1 MPSPKRAPGAGLG
14 FAIDP
19 GQIPDDGT
27 TVTFEQTFAKKLG
40 PATGTQN
47 PLADEDYEVM
57 DWSLDRQFPNGSRS
71 FLRVCKGRPYPHT
84 MGDADP
90 GVYIATPIDRTR
102 NNRLVREKE
111 VKFTIGTPA
120 ETASAPAAPVVDLP
134 RGMPDAGLNAMPP
147 WMQVLFQREAEERAE
162 QRRRQEDDARRREA
176 WERDQALKEEAR
188 REREERMAELRAERE
203 AIARKE
209 AADRTNALILAGMQL
224 AQQVMA
230 KPAPTPPP
238 PPERRDDRIQELL
251 LSHILSERSQAA
263 QQGPQS
269 SIKESLELVVALDQL
284 AQSRADRLPPPA
296 ADEKEE
302 PESMGSTMMKMLPML
317 VGGSLAGGGGGA
329 SAPSASPAPAMPSMD
344 NLLAGALNNPEII
357 ARVAAQNPEAIA
369 RTFSKVV
376 KADKRLEEAVIK
388 VLSEDDETEGG

>member
-1 MPSPKRAPGAGLG
+1 MPSPKRAPSGAIP
-14 FAIDP
+14 FAINP
-19 GQIPDDGT
+19 GEIPDDGT

-47 PLADEDYEVM
+47 PLGDEDFEVM
-57 DWSLDRQFPNGSRS
+57 DWSLDRVLPNGQRS

-84 MGDADP
+84 MADAEP
-90 GVYIATPIDRTR
+90 GTYIATPIDRTR
-102 NNRLVREKE
+102 NNRLVSEREK
-111 VKFTIGTPA
+111 KFVIGSPEASTPA
-120 ETASAPAAPVVDLP
+120 PVMQVEAPRAPDGAV
-134 RGMPDAGLNAMPP
+134 NAMPP

-188 REREERMAELRAERE
+188 REREERLAELRAERE

-224 AQQVMA
+224 AQQVMN
-230 KPAPTPPP
+230 KPVAP
-238 PPERRDDRIQELL
+238 PPERRDDKIQELL
-251 LSHILSERSQAA
+251 LSHILSERSHAP
-263 QQGPQS
+263 GPQS

-284 AQSRADRLPPPA
+284 AQSRADRLPPPPGE
-296 ADEKEE
+296 EKEE

-317 VGGSLAGGGGGA
+317 VGGAMGGGGGGA
-329 SAPSASPAPAMPSMD
+329 AAGPQAAAPALPNMD

-388 VLSEDDETEGG
+388 VLSEDDESAEGG

>member
-40 PATGTQN
+40 PAAGTQN
-47 PLADEDYEVM
+47 PLADEDYEM
-57 DWSLDRQFPNGSRS
+57 MEWSLDRVLPNGARS

-111 VKFTIGTPA
+111 AKFTIGTPTEA
-120 ETASAPAAPVVDLP
+120 TIAPVAPVIDLP
-134 RGMPDAGLNAMPP
+134 RGTSDAGVNAMPP

-162 QRRRQEDDARRREA
+162 QRRRQEEDARRREA

-188 REREERMAELRAERE
+188 REREERLAELRAERE
-203 AIARKE
+203 AIQRKE

-224 AQQVMA
+224 AQQVMT
-230 KPAPTPPP
+230 KTSTPTPA
-238 PPERRDDRIQELL
+238 PERRDDRIQELL
-251 LSHILSERSQAA
+251 LSHILSERSHTSA
-263 QQGPQS
+263 PQN

-284 AQSRADRLPPPA
+284 AQSRADRLPPA
-296 ADEKEE
+296 VEDKEE
-302 PESMGSTMMKMLPML
+302 PESMVKTMMQMLPML
-317 VGGSLAGGGGGA
+317 VGGAMGGGNA
-329 SAPSASPAPAMPSMD
+329 AAAAPAAAPAMPNMD
-344 NLLAGALNNPEII
+344 KLLAGALNNPEII

-388 VLSEDDETEGG
+388 VLSEDDEAEGG